1 MCVIQVHGRTRRI
14 GTGPLSRKRHLLRFS
29 LQQHRRA
36 LGSGSA
42 TLKKPILRHDSS
54 WILSNSRVAPATD
67 NDGYQGAPQS
77 LLGRPDGNLGTSI
90 QPNDALSSTARA
102 GLVFRLLLKF
112 DYYHFEWRVADIL
125 W

>member
-1 MCVIQVHGRTRRI
+1 MTDIKAHRSRFWDGRT
-14 GTGPLSRKRHLLRFS
+14 
-29 LQQHRRA
+29 
-36 LGSGSA
+36 
-42 TLKKPILRHDSS
+42 
-54 WILSNSRVAPATD
+54 
-67 NDGYQGAPQS
+67 
-77 LLGRPDGNLGTSI
+77 GNLGTSI